1 MYVGIRVDIFCIY
14 IGVDAISCYTQ
25 AVYHTWYIIH
35 LLNWRRFIMSEILQ
49 LAQHDCFHEKKNQY
63 FIFRKENLQ
72 MHSSLRSSAKVKR
85 TINFREDFYLDL
97 IRLMCNYQ
105 KKKKLCRTL
114 LRNAS
119 FKSKF
124 FRENYIYLYTYPY
137 NIYI

>member
-72 MHSSLRSSAKVKR
+72 MHSSLRSSAELKR

-97 IRLMCNYQ
+97 ICLMCNYQ
-105 KKKKLCRTL
+105 KKKKALQ
-114 LRNAS
+114 NS
-119 FKSKF
+119 FKKCVF
-124 FRENYIYLYTYPY
+124 QEQVFQRKLYILIYLS
-137 NIYI
+137 I